1 MKEDYNNF
9 KNIGL
14 YIHIPFCKEKCKYCD
29 FISYSKKESFM
40 KEYIEAL
47 SKEIKRE
54 CMDKKIRSI
63 YIGGGTP
70 SYVPNKYWEI
80 LKETIDN
87 LNKSKNLEFSI
98 EANPGTVTEE
108 KLKFFKEMGINRIS
122 FGLQAWQHHLLN
134 KLGRIHN
141 IEEFLYSY
149 KLARKLGFDNINVD
163 LMFGI
168 PDQKLENWKETLEK
182 IVELNPEHISCYSL
196 IVEEGTPFYKLYE
209 KGKLNLPNED
219 IERDM
224 YRYAIEFLE
233 NKGYHQYEIS
243 NFSKEH
249 RECIHN
255 LIYWDLEEYIGCGL
269 AAHSFLKGYR
279 YSNVHNIEDYI
290 KLINENKNIKINT
303 YKNLTKDT
311 MEEFMF
317 MGLRKIKGINTE
329 EFYKR
334 FHKNIYEVYGDII
347 KKYINEGL
355 IIEKHGNIFLSSIG
369 IELSNSIMCDF
380 ILD

>member
-1 MKEDYNNF
+1 MKEYNNNF
-9 KNIGL
+9 NEVGL

-29 FISYSKKESFM
+29 FVSYSKKESFM
-40 KEYIEAL
+40 EEYIKAL
-47 SKEIKRE
+47 SKEIKQE
-54 CMDKKIRSI
+54 CSDKKIKSI

-70 SYVPNKYWEI
+70 SYVPNKYWKL

-108 KLKFFKEMGINRIS
+108 KLEFFKEIGVNRIS
-122 FGLQAWQHHLLN
+122 FGLQAWQDYLLN

-149 KLARKLGFDNINVD
+149 KLARKLGFSNINVD

-168 PDQKLENWKETLEK
+168 PDQKLEEWMETLK
-182 IVELNPEHISCYSL
+182 KVVELNPEHISCYSL

-209 KGKLNLPNED
+209 KGDLKLPSED
-219 IERDM
+219 VERDM
-224 YRYAIEFLE
+224 YRYAVEFLK
-233 NKGYHQYEIS
+233 NKEYHQYEIS
-243 NFSKEH
+243 NFAKENK
-249 RECIHN
+249 ECIHN
-255 LIYWDLEEYIGCGL
+255 LTYWGLEEYIGCGL
-269 AAHSFLKGYR
+269 AAHSFLNGYR
-279 YSNVHNIEDYI
+279 YSNVCNIEDYI
-290 KLINENKNIKINT
+290 KLINEDGNVKLET

-317 MGLRKIKGINTE
+317 MGLRKIKGINID

-334 FHKNIYEVYGDII
+334 FHKDIYEVYGDII
-347 KKYINEGL
+347 KKYSNKGL
-355 IIEKHGNIFLSSIG
+355 IIEKQDNIFLSPRG
-369 IELSNSIMCDF
+369 IELSNSVMCDF

>member
-1 MKEDYNNF
+1 MKEGYDNHDG
-9 KNIGL
+9 IGL

-29 FISYSKKESFM
+29 FVSYANKENFM
-40 KEYIEAL
+40 KQYIEAL

-54 CMDKKIRSI
+54 CEGKKIRSI

-70 SYVPNKYWEI
+70 SYVSNKYWEV
-80 LKETIDN
+80 LKESIES
-87 LNKSKNLEFSI
+87 LNKSRDVEFSI

-108 KLKFFKEMGINRIS
+108 KLKLFKEIGVNRIS
-122 FGLQAWQHHLLN
+122 FGLQAWQYNLLN

-141 IEEFLYSY
+141 VEEFLHSY
-149 KLARKLGFDNINVD
+149 KLARKLGFDNINID

-168 PDQKLENWKETLEK
+168 PDQKLEDWKETLEK
-182 IVELNPEHISCYSL
+182 VVELNPEHISCYSL

-209 KGKLNLPNED
+209 KGQLNLPNED

-224 YRYAIEFLE
+224 YRYSIEFLQ

-243 NFSKEH
+243 NFAKENK
-249 RECIHN
+249 ECIHN
-255 LIYWDLEEYIGCGL
+255 LTYWELGEYIGCGL
-269 AAHSFLKGYR
+269 AAHSFLNGYR
-279 YSNVHNIEDYI
+279 YSNVYNIEEYI
-290 KLINENKNIKINT
+290 KLINEDKEIKINI
-303 YKNLTKDT
+303 YKNLIKDN

-317 MGLRKIKGINTE
+317 MGLRKINGVNID

-334 FHKNIYEVYGDII
+334 FHKNIYEVYGDVIM
-347 KKYINEGL
+347 KYVNNGL
-355 IIEKHGNIFLSSIG
+355 IIEDQGNIFLSPTG
-369 IELSNSIMCDF
+369 IEISNSIMCDF

>member
-1 MKEDYNNF
+1 MKEYNNNF
-9 KNIGL
+9 NEVGL

-29 FISYSKKESFM
+29 FVSYSRKENFM
-40 KEYIEAL
+40 KEYIKAL
-47 SKEIKRE
+47 SKEIKKE
-54 CMDKKIRSI
+54 CSDKKIKSI

-70 SYVPNKYWEI
+70 SYVPNKYWAL
-80 LKETIDN
+80 LKEAIDS

-108 KLKFFKEMGINRIS
+108 KLQLFKEIGVNRIS
-122 FGLQAWQHHLLN
+122 FGLQAWQDYLLN

-149 KLARKLGFDNINVD
+149 KLARKLGFNNINVD

-168 PDQKLENWKETLEK
+168 PDQKLEEWMETLK
-182 IVELNPEHISCYSL
+182 KVVEINPEHISCYSL
-196 IVEEGTPFYKLYE
+196 IVEEGTPFYKLYQN
-209 KGKLNLPNED
+209 GDLNLPSED
-219 IERDM
+219 VERDM
-224 YRYAIEFLE
+224 YRCAVEFLKI
-233 NKGYHQYEIS
+233 KGYHQYEIS
-243 NFSKEH
+243 NFAKENK
-249 RECIHN
+249 ECIHN
-255 LIYWDLEEYIGCGL
+255 LIYWGLEEYIGCGL
-269 AAHSFLKGYR
+269 AAHSFLNGYR
-279 YSNVHNIEDYI
+279 YSNVCNIEDYI
-290 KLINENKNIKINT
+290 KLINEDKDVKVET

-317 MGLRKIKGINTE
+317 MGLRKIKGINID

-347 KKYINEGL
+347 NKYSNKGL
-355 IIEKHGNIFLSSIG
+355 IIEDKENIFLSPRG
-369 IELSNSIMCDF
+369 IELSNSVMCDF